1 MSPVYSVQDFLGRI
15 QQAARLE
22 SKDDALRVAEAV
34 SMALKEIVPSLEEEG
49 DFLAEDL
56 EDAWAQNPL
65 IAWLEHLEQDETQTD
80 LADVLERLEEE
91 EDYLLS
97 VSTPRKAVEAVFAAT
112 KSYLSDDEVR
122 DLALELPPNLKA
134 LWLSVKRA

>member
-1 MSPVYSVQDFLGRI
+1 MSPVYSVQDFLDRI
-15 QQAARLE
+15 QQVARLE

-34 SMALKEIVPSLEEEG
+34 SMALKELLPSLDEEG

-65 IAWLEHLEQDETQTD
+65 IAWLENLEHDGTQTD
-80 LADVLERLEEE
+80 LAEVLERLEEE

-97 VSTPRKAVEAVFAAT
+97 VSSPRKAVEAVFAAT
-112 KSYLSDDEVR
+112 KAYLSDDQVR
-122 DLALELPPNLKA
+122 DLSLELPPQLKA

>member
-1 MSPVYSVQDFLGRI
+1 MSPVYSVQDFLSRI
-15 QQAARLE
+15 QQFAHLE

-34 SMALKEIVPSLEEEG
+34 SMALKELLPSMDEEG

-65 IAWLEHLEQDETQTD
+65 IAWLEHLEQGENQID
-80 LADVLERLEEE
+80 LAEVLERLEEE

-97 VSTPRKAVEAVFAAT
+97 VSTPRKAIEAVFAAT
-112 KSYLSDDEVR
+112 KAYLSDDEVR
-122 DLALELPPNLKA
+122 DLALELPPLLKA
-134 LWLSVKRA
+134 LWLSVKRV

>member
-15 QQAARLE
+15 QQVARLE

-34 SMALKEIVPSLEEEG
+34 SMALQEVLPSPYEEG

-56 EDAWAQNPL
+56 EDAWAENPL
-65 IAWLEHLEQDETQTD
+65 IAWLEHLEQDATQAD
-80 LADVLERLEEE
+80 LAEVLGRLEEE

-97 VSTPRKAVEAVFAAT
+97 VSSPRKAVEAVFAAT
-112 KSYLSDDEVR
+112 KAYLSDDQVR
-122 DLALELPPNLKA
+122 DLALELPPKLKA

>member
-1 MSPVYSVQDFLGRI
+1 MSPVYSVQDCLGRI
-15 QQAARLE
+15 QQVARLE

-34 SMALKEIVPSLEEEG
+34 SMALKELFPSLDEEG

-56 EDAWAQNPL
+56 EEAWAQNPL
-65 IAWLEHLEQDETQTD
+65 IAWLENLEHDGTQTD
-80 LADVLERLEEE
+80 LAEVLERLEEE

-97 VSTPRKAVEAVFAAT
+97 VSSPRKAVEAVFAAT
-112 KSYLSDDEVR
+112 KAYLSDDQVR
-122 DLALELPPNLKA
+122 DLALELPPKLKA

>member
-1 MSPVYSVQDFLGRI
+1 MSPVYSVQDFLDRI
-15 QQAARLE
+15 QQVARLE

-34 SMALKEIVPSLEEEG
+34 SMALKELLPSLDEEG

-65 IAWLEHLEQDETQTD
+65 IAWLENLEHDGTQTD
-80 LADVLERLEEE
+80 LAEVLERLEEE

-97 VSTPRKAVEAVFAAT
+97 VSSPRKAVEAVFAAT
-112 KSYLSDDEVR
+112 KAYLSDDQVR
-122 DLALELPPNLKA
+122 DLALELPPQLKA

>member
-1 MSPVYSVQDFLGRI
+1 MSPVYSVQDFLDRI
-15 QQAARLE
+15 QQVARLE

-34 SMALKEIVPSLEEEG
+34 SMALKELLPSLDEEG

-65 IAWLEHLEQDETQTD
+65 IAWLENLEHDGTQTD
-80 LADVLERLEEE
+80 LAEVLERLEEE

-97 VSTPRKAVEAVFAAT
+97 VSSPRKAIEAVFAAT
-112 KSYLSDDEVR
+112 KAYLSDDQVR
-122 DLALELPPNLKA
+122 DLALELPPQLKA